1 MKLKSANFIF
11 FISLFISFFAK
22 ANDVLFEGYHKVISG
37 GVHVGYSISKY
48 EYDVKNK
55 KFIATIFTKTG
66 ALGSDVTES
75 TKAYADADLNPL
87 SYEYTALVGKE
98 IKTVDAKFKKNH
110 MSAVVKEKGKT
121 QKIELDIPKGTFLS
135 QFLIYLMLKSKTG
148 LQADLNYKYKAIAEE
163 DAKIYDGQALV
174 QKQEKYNG
182 YPAFKI
188 LNNFKDIKFVAYT
201 TDRGEVLG
209 VVNPAQSLSLELM
222 PKPNDATGSF
232 GISAS
237 VLKNLFGEVP
247 IGTNNVLSKALKA
260 EVLQTPAPTNP
271 KQEGVPPGKGII
283 IKPTQPPADV
293 KTQTQTDSL
302 EKSKTESKKNE

>member
-1 MKLKSANFIF
+1 MKLRSRSFLF
-11 FISLFISFFAK
+11 VISLFFSFSVK
-22 ANDVLFEGYHKVISG
+22 ATDVLFEGYHKVVSG

-48 EYDVKNK
+48 EYDAKTK

-75 TKAYADADLNPL
+75 TKAYADVDLNPI

-121 QKIELDIPKGTFLS
+121 QKVELDIPKGTFLS

-188 LNNFKDIKFVAYT
+188 LNNFKDLKFVAYT

-209 VVNPAQSLSLELM
+209 VVNPAQSLSIELM
-222 PKPNDATGSF
+222 AKPNDATGKFALST
-232 GISAS
+232 AA
-237 VLKNLFGEVP
+237 LKNLYGEVP
-247 IGTNNVLSKALKA
+247 VGTNNVLSKALKA
-260 EVLQTPAPTNP
+260 EVLQPAEPKNP

-283 IKPTQPPADV
+283 IKPTQPPVQPQPEA
-293 KTQTQTDSL
+293 T
-302 EKSKTESKKNE
+302 EKPTTESKKNE

>member
-1 MKLKSANFIF
+1 MKLRSGSFLL
-11 FISLFISFFAK
+11 FISLFFSFSAK
-22 ANDVLFEGYHKVISG
+22 ANDVLFEGYHKVVSG

-48 EYDVKNK
+48 EYDAKNK

-75 TKAYADADLNPL
+75 TKAYADVDLNPI

-98 IKTVDAKFKKNH
+98 IKTIDAKFKKNH

-121 QKIELDIPKGTFLS
+121 QKVELDIPKGTFLS

-188 LNNFKDIKFVAYT
+188 LNNFKDLKFVAYT

-209 VVNPAQSLSLELM
+209 VVNPAQSLSIELM
-222 PKPNDATGSF
+222 AKPNDATGKF
-232 GISAS
+232 GLSTA
-237 VLKNLFGEVP
+237 VLKNLYGEVP
-247 IGTNNVLSKALKA
+247 VGTNNVLSKALKA
-260 EVLQTPAPTNP
+260 EVLQPTEPKNP

-283 IKPTQPPADV
+283 IKPTQLQPEV
-293 KTQTQTDSL
+293 I
-302 EKSKTESKKNE
+302 EKPQTESKKNE